1 MSTQQNTD
9 MDHSEIEWLILADG
23 AEVVNGKLYVLGGG
37 WDRITAGELPWPQ
50 HMAIA
55 VAIRVPWMDT
65 NRQTPIEIELADG
78 DGASLAKAQ
87 GGFVVG
93 RPPQATPGQ
102 PLRSQ
107 IVLNMNVAFP
117 KLGTYS
123 VVCRLQDS
131 ERSFPFEVA
140 PGPELM
146 TQLLDKG
153 ETGSA

>member
-1 MSTQQNTD
+1 
-9 MDHSEIEWLILADG
+9 MDQSEIEWLILADG
-23 AEVVNGKLYVLGGG
+23 AEVVNGKLYMLGGG
-37 WDRITAGELPWPQ
+37 WDRITVGNLPWPQ

-65 NRQTPIEIELADG
+65 NRQTPIEIELTDG

-93 RPPQATPGQ
+93 RPAQAAPGQ

-107 IVLNMNVAFP
+107 VVLNINVAFP

-123 VVCRLQDS
+123 VVCRLHTS

-140 PGPELM
+140 ASP
-146 TQLLDKG
+146 QLTAQMLN
-153 ETGSA
+153 S